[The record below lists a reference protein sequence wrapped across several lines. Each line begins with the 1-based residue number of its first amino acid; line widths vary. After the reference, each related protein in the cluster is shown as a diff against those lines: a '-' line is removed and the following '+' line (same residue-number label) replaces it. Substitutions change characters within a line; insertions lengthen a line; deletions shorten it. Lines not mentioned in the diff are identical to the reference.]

1 MLHMGMDMGRP
12 GRYHV
17 HRQGPMRPMLR
28 GVHQQDGHLEHF
40 LQVEIHPLIFCKPPH
55 PSVALGGRE
64 FWY

>member
-40 LQVEIHPLIFCKPPH
+40 LQVEIHPLLF
-55 PSVALGGRE
+55 L
-64 FWY
+64 